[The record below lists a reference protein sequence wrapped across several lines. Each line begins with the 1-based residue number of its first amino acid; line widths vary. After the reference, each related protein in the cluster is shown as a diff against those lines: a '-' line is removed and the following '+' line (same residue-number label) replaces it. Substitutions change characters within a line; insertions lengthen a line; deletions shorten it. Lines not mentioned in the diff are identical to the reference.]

1 MKIQNIQKYKRV
13 DKMGKLKVGFVGVG
27 LMGLPMVKN
36 IAKHN
41 YPLVVWNRS
50 TKNLKKIK
58 NQKTEVCQNLIN
70 LPNQCQV
77 IIMMLSNDEVC
88 LEISKEL
95 SKKIKK
101 DQILI
106 DMSSTKQKTA
116 IEIEKKIK
124 SKGGY
129 FLDAPVSGGTS
140 AAETGKL
147 AIMVGGDKKIF
158 EKTKNLLKSMGTV
171 TYVGKTG
178 SGQVAK
184 LANQAI
190 VGITIGAV
198 SEALIL
204 AEAAGADP
212 KAVRKAIKYGFAG
225 SPILEIHGKRILEKN
240 FEPGGKCSTQLKDMN
255 NIIETAKTY
264 KIHLPLSEKIKK
276 LYEIIVEEGKS
287 SLDHSAL
294 YLVIKKLKKQP
305 LNKTSKT

>member
-1 MKIQNIQKYKRV
+1 MR
-13 DKMGKLKVGFVGVG
+13 KLKVGFVGVG
-27 LMGLPMVKN
+27 LMGLPMAKN
-36 IAKHN
+36 ITKHN

-50 TKNLKKIK
+50 AKNLKKVNK
-58 NQKTEVCQNLIN
+58 QKTEVCQNLIN

-88 LEISKEL
+88 LEIAEEL

-101 DQILI
+101 GQILI

-116 IEIEKKIK
+116 IEIDKKIK

-129 FLDAPVSGGTS
+129 FLDAPVSGGTL

-147 AIMVGGDKKIF
+147 AIMVGGEKKIF

-212 KAVRKAIKYGFAG
+212 KAVRNALKNGFAG

-264 KIHLPLSEKIKK
+264 KIQLPLSEKIKK
-276 LYEIIVEEGKS
+276 LYEIIVKEGKS

-294 YLVIKKLKKQP
+294 YLLIKKLKKHP

>member
-1 MKIQNIQKYKRV
+1 MN
-13 DKMGKLKVGFVGVG
+13 KLKVGFVGVG

-50 TKNLKKIK
+50 KKNLKKINK
-58 NQKTEVCQNLIN
+58 QKIEVCQNIIN
-70 LPNQCQV
+70 LPSQCQV
-77 IIMMLSNDEVC
+77 IIMMLSNDKAC
-88 LEISKEL
+88 LEISNKL
-95 SKKIKK
+95 KKKIKK
-101 DQILI
+101 NQILI

-129 FLDAPVSGGTS
+129 FLDAPVSGGTL
-140 AAETGKL
+140 AAKIGKL
-147 AIMVGGDKKIF
+147 AIMVGGEKKIF

-204 AEAAGADP
+204 AETAGADP
-212 KAVRKAIKYGFAG
+212 KAVRKAIKNGFAG
-225 SPILEIHGKRILEKN
+225 SQILEIHGKRILEKN
-240 FEPGGKCSTQLKDMN
+240 FEPGGKCSTQLKDMK

-276 LYEIIVEEGKS
+276 LYEIIVKEGKS

-294 YLVIKKLKKQP
+294 YLLIKKLKKHRI
-305 LNKTSKT
+305 

>member
-1 MKIQNIQKYKRV
+1 
-13 DKMGKLKVGFVGVG
+13 MGKLKVGFVGVG

-50 TKNLKKIK
+50 TKNFKKIT
-58 NQKTEVCQNLIN
+58 NQKTKVCQNLID
-70 LPNQCQV
+70 LPNQCQI
-77 IIMMLSNDEVC
+77 IIMMLSNDKVC

-116 IEIEKKIK
+116 IQIEKKIK
-124 SKGGY
+124 SKDGY
-129 FLDAPVSGGTS
+129 FLDAPVSGGTL
-140 AAETGKL
+140 AAENGKL
-147 AIMVGGDKKIF
+147 AIMVGGEKTIF

-204 AEAAGADP
+204 AEAAGVDP
-212 KAVRKAIKYGFAG
+212 KAVRKAIKNGFAG
-225 SPILEIHGKRILEKN
+225 SSILEIHGKRILEKN
-240 FEPGGKCSTQLKDMN
+240 FEAGGRCSTQLKDMN
-255 NIIETAKTY
+255 NIIETAKNH

-276 LYEIIVEEGKS
+276 LYEKIVEEGKS
-287 SLDHSAL
+287 NLDHSAL
-294 YLVIKKLKKQP
+294 YLLLKNLRNTHLK
-305 LNKTSKT
+305 

>member
-1 MKIQNIQKYKRV
+1 MN
-13 DKMGKLKVGFVGVG
+13 KLKVGFVGVG

-50 TKNLKKIK
+50 KKNLKKINK
-58 NQKTEVCQNLIN
+58 QKIEVCQNIIN
-70 LPNQCQV
+70 LPSQCEV
-77 IIMMLSNDEVC
+77 IIMMLSNDKVC
-88 LEISKEL
+88 LEISNKL
-95 SKKIKK
+95 KKKIKK
-101 DQILI
+101 NQILI

-129 FLDAPVSGGTS
+129 FLDAPVSGGTL
-140 AAETGKL
+140 AAKIGKL
-147 AIMVGGDKKIF
+147 AIMVGGEKKIF

-204 AEAAGADP
+204 AETAGADP
-212 KAVRKAIKYGFAG
+212 KAVRKAIKNGFAG
-225 SPILEIHGKRILEKN
+225 SQILEIHGKRILEKN
-240 FEPGGKCSTQLKDMN
+240 FEPGGKCSTQLKDMK

-276 LYEIIVEEGKS
+276 LYEIIVKEGKS

-294 YLVIKKLKKQP
+294 YLLIKKLKKHR
-305 LNKTSKT
+305 L

>member
-1 MKIQNIQKYKRV
+1 MN
-13 DKMGKLKVGFVGVG
+13 KLKVGFVGVG

-50 TKNLKKIK
+50 RKNLKKINK
-58 NQKTEVCQNLIN
+58 QKIEVCQNLIN

-77 IIMMLSNDEVC
+77 IIMMLSNDKVC

-101 DQILI
+101 NQILI

-129 FLDAPVSGGTS
+129 FLDAPVSGGTL
-140 AAETGKL
+140 AAKIGKL
-147 AIMVGGDKKIF
+147 AIMVGGEKKIF

-204 AEAAGADP
+204 AETAGADP
-212 KAVRKAIKYGFAG
+212 KAVRKAIKNGFAG
-225 SPILEIHGKRILEKN
+225 SQILEIHGKRILEKN
-240 FEPGGKCSTQLKDMN
+240 FEPGGKCSTQLKDMK

-276 LYEIIVEEGKS
+276 LYEIIVKEGKS
-287 SLDHSAL
+287 NLDHSAL
-294 YLVIKKLKKQP
+294 YLLIKKLKKHRI
-305 LNKTSKT
+305 

>member
-1 MKIQNIQKYKRV
+1 
-13 DKMGKLKVGFVGVG
+13 MGKLKVGFVGVG
-27 LMGLPMVKN
+27 LMGLPMARN

-50 TKNLKKIK
+50 RKNLKKVNK
-58 NQKTEVCQNLIN
+58 QKTEVCQNLIN

-88 LEISKEL
+88 LEIAKEL

-140 AAETGKL
+140 AAEIGKL

-204 AEAAGADP
+204 AEATGTDP
-212 KAVRKAIKYGFAG
+212 KAVRNAIKNGFAG
-225 SPILEIHGKRILEKN
+225 SPILENHGKRILENN

-255 NIIETAKTY
+255 NIVETAKTY
-264 KIHLPLSEKIKK
+264 NVHLPLSEKIEK
-276 LYEIIVEEGKS
+276 LYDLIVKEGKS
-287 SLDHSAL
+287 NLDHSAL
-294 YLVIKKLKKQP
+294 YLLIKRLKK
-305 LNKTSKT
+305 

>member
-1 MKIQNIQKYKRV
+1 
-13 DKMGKLKVGFVGVG
+13 MGKLKVGFVGVG

-58 NQKTEVCQNLIN
+58 NKKTKVCQNLID
-70 LPNQCQV
+70 LPNQCQI
-77 IIMMLSNDEVC
+77 IIMMLSNDKVC

-101 DQILI
+101 NQILI

-116 IEIEKKIK
+116 IKIEKKIN

-129 FLDAPVSGGTS
+129 FLDAPVSGGTL
-140 AAETGKL
+140 AAENGKL
-147 AIMVGGDKKIF
+147 AIMVGGEKTIF

-204 AEAAGADP
+204 AEAAGVDP
-212 KAVRKAIKYGFAG
+212 KAVRKAIKNGFAG

-240 FEPGGKCSTQLKDMN
+240 FEPGGRCSTQLKDMN
-255 NIIETAKTY
+255 NIIETAKNH

-276 LYEIIVEEGKS
+276 LYEKIVEGGKS
-287 SLDHSAL
+287 NLDHSAL
-294 YLVIKKLKKQP
+294 YLLLKNLRNTHLK
-305 LNKTSKT
+305 

>member
-1 MKIQNIQKYKRV
+1 
-13 DKMGKLKVGFVGVG
+13 MGKLKVGFVGVG

-50 TKNLKKIK
+50 RKNLKKIK

-88 LEISKEL
+88 LEIAKEL

-106 DMSSTKQKTA
+106 DMSSTKQKPA

-140 AAETGKL
+140 AAEIGNL
-147 AIMVGGDKKIF
+147 AIMVGGEKKIF

-204 AEAAGADP
+204 AEAAGVDP
-212 KAVRKAIKYGFAG
+212 KAVRKAIKNGFAG

-276 LYEIIVEEGKS
+276 LYEIIVKEGKS

-294 YLVIKKLKKQP
+294 YLLIKKLKKHRI
-305 LNKTSKT
+305 